1 MSADTAPN
9 PAPNPAQD
17 RAPAIALN
25 LRRTFK
31 APRERVFRAW
41 TDPEKLA
48 KWWGPESRSCP
59 FAELDPRPGGRWR
72 TCMRAED
79 GEESWVQGVYR
90 EVDPPARLVFTWAWE
105 NNGVPGPETLVTIDF
120 VDRGGETE
128 MIFTHAGFETEEGRD
143 LHNEGWTSS
152 LVCLE
157 QALSGED

>member
-1 MSADTAPN
+1 MAAETAPN
-9 PAPNPAQD
+9 RDQDRVQD

-41 TDPEKLA
+41 TDPEMLA
-48 KWWGPESRSCP
+48 KWWGPETRSCP

-72 TCMRAED
+72 TCMRDQD
-79 GEESWVQGVYR
+79 GDEAWVQGVYR

-105 NNGVPGPETLVTIDF
+105 DKGVPGHETLVTIDF
-120 VDRGGETE
+120 LDRDGATE
-128 MIFTHAGFETEEGRD
+128 MIFTHEGFETEDGRN

-157 QALSGED
+157 QTLSQGD